1 MSMFLAHGNVEWI
14 VGGLVVFIG
23 LIVFLAKIA
32 RGKIFDVLIA
42 AGIWNFVYYI
52 HSGSTAGIMTATF
65 AALLFDIMG
74 MPILRLLRK
83 GSRH

>member
-1 MSMFLAHGNVEWI
+1 MGMFLAHGNVEWI
-14 VGGLVVFIG
+14 VGGLVVFVG

-32 RGKIFDVLIA
+32 RGKFFDVLVA
-42 AGIWNFVYYI
+42 VGIWNFVYMI
-52 HSGSTAGIMTATF
+52 HSGSNAGIMTATF
-65 AALLFDIMG
+65 AALLFDMLG